1 MVDDF
6 RDGGY
11 ITLRLGSSN
20 VPIWM
25 KFNPAS
31 ASTKNDGS
39 IPFGSTLIS
48 ATATV
53 TNYETGV
60 ASSSMIDTVTT
71 SSNMVVAYVDYST
84 GLLPG
89 LYYLTA
95 TVIFSIS
102 GSALELSRPF
112 DLERIYLEKG

>member
-1 MVDDF
+1 MADDF

-11 ITLRLGSSN
+11 ITLRPGSSN
-20 VPIWM
+20 VPIRM

-48 ATATV
+48 ATV
-53 TNYETGV
+53 TARNYETGV
-60 ASSSMIDTVTT
+60 ASSSMIDSVTT
-71 SSNMVVAYVDYST
+71 SSNIVIAYVDYST

-89 LYYLTA
+89 LYNLTA
-95 TVIFSIS
+95 TAIFSIS
-102 GSALELSRPF
+102 GSALQLSKPF
-112 DLERIYLEKG
+112 DLDRIYLEKG